1 MTSQPGGE
9 WGDDVAA
16 ERRMGRP
23 RSSREENGET
33 TEQPGG
39 EWGDHGAAQGRMG
52 RPRSSPEENGETT
65 GRPRSSPKENGETTE
80 QPGQQNG
87 QDGTHV
93 ASALPLRRLLLL
105 RLAVGFLRV
114 PGA

>member
-1 MTSQPGGE
+1 MEENGE
-9 WGDDVAA
+9 T
-16 ERRMGRP
+16 
-23 RSSREENGET
+23 RSSPEENGET